1 MPFFSSFFNTILNP
15 KKYIPTPILK
25 SPNPYSN
32 MQIFWLYI
40 EIPTHNTIIL
50 LYDPNHVFHSE
61 SHNELPLN

>member
-1 MPFFSSFFNTILNP
+1 
-15 KKYIPTPILK
+15 
-25 SPNPYSN
+25 

-50 LYDPNHVFHSE
+50 LYDPNHVFYSE

>member
-1 MPFFSSFFNTILNP
+1 
-15 KKYIPTPILK
+15 
-25 SPNPYSN
+25 

-50 LYDPNHVFHSE
+50 LIDPNHVFYSE